1 MFGPSFRRVYV
12 PNKLHRVEYAPNR
25 AFNSIYEI
33 LRRDQK
39 PAIKRISRIVLPQ
52 CNKTIAPKPRSSY
65 DSGESGPHFAHAE
78 MKNKL
83 QAED

>member
-1 MFGPSFRRVYV
+1 MFGPSLRRVYV
-12 PNKLHRVEYAPNR
+12 PNKLHRVQYAPNR
-25 AFNSIYEI
+25 SFNSIYEI

-39 PAIKRISRIVLPQ
+39 PAIKRISRTSCRGV
-52 CNKTIAPKPRSSY
+52 NKTIAPQPRSSY